1 MTLSTPTG
9 TPTAEELE
17 AERVRLMADFSITF
31 NGRHYQY
38 GRYRYRLLTDAVT
51 HAQRE
56 RARISGA
63 EVPPLPVAPAPN
75 HAEYRLMTSRGVT
88 YEDGFYRL
96 GDFRYGRLADALEYA
111 GIATGHA

>member
-1 MTLSTPTG
+1 MTISTPAIAAE
-9 TPTAEELE
+9 PTAAELD
-17 AERVRLMADFSITF
+17 AERVRLMAEYSITF

-38 GRYRYRLLTDAVT
+38 GRYRYRLLTGAVT

-63 EVPPLPVAPAPN
+63 DVAPLPVAPAPN
-75 HAEYRLMTSRGVT
+75 HAEYRQMTARGVT

-96 GDFRYGRLADALEYA
+96 GDFRYERLAEALEYA
-111 GIATGHA
+111 GPA